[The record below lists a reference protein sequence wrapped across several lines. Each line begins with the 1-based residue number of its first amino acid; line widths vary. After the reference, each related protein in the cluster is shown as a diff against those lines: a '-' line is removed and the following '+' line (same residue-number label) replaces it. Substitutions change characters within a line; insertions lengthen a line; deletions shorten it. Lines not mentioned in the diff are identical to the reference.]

1 MKTIIFT
8 ILLFILSHTLVEAEI
23 IVVVN
28 QKNKVKALDAVEL
41 QDIYMGRKHAFSDG
55 SMALPIDQAD
65 MRADFYLKLTNRPIE
80 QVNAYWARIMFSGQA
95 SPPRILPDDSSVI
108 RIVKDNPG
116 AIGYISKD
124 SSNKDVRTLL
134 ILK

>member
-1 MKTIIFT
+1 MKKIIFT
-8 ILLFILSHTLVEAEI
+8 ILLFILSNTLVEAEI

-28 QKNKVKALDAVEL
+28 QKNKVKMLEVAEL

-55 SMALPIDQAD
+55 SMALPIDQVD
-65 MRADFYLKLTNRPIE
+65 IRADFYLKLTNRPIE

-116 AIGYISKD
+116 AIGYISKE
-124 SSNKDVRTLL
+124 SNNKDVRTLL